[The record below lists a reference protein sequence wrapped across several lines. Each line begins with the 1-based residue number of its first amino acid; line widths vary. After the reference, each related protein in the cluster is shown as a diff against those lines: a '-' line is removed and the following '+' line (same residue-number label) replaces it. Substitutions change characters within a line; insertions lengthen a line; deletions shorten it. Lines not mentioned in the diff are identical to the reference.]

1 MKKLFLASGIIN
13 AICLI
18 ALILFAGIQ
27 LPGFGMWFY
36 RWQYEV
42 NDTYARVDMEP
53 EDLHEVTGHMIRYM
67 QGREPELQIMTT
79 VGGEARYF
87 FSEIEIRHMV
97 DVYDLF
103 AVGLMVQNVLIAL
116 FILTL
121 GLFIFRGRAW
131 VRYLFKSW
139 QIGAAAV
146 GLSLLTL
153 VVVIAVN
160 WHHAFVVFH
169 EIFFDNDYWILDAR
183 VDLLI
188 NIVPYAFFITISVFI
203 GGFFAAGLV
212 GLFVGATL
220 AMRRMREKPPLP
232 EEEQGCQAGT

>member
-1 MKKLFLASGIIN
+1 MQKLLQASGVIN

-18 ALILFAGIQ
+18 TLILFAGIQ

-42 NDTYARVDMEP
+42 NDTYARVNMEQ
-53 EDLHEVTGHMIRYM
+53 EDLHEVTRHMIRYM
-67 QGREPELQIMTT
+67 QGREPDLQILTT
-79 VGGEARYF
+79 VGGEERYF

-116 FILTL
+116 FLLTL
-121 GLFIFRGRAW
+121 GLFLFKGRAQI
-131 VRYLFKSW
+131 RTLFRSW

-146 GLSLLTL
+146 FLSLATL
-153 VVVIAVN
+153 IAIIAIN
-160 WHHAFVVFH
+160 WHRAFVIFH
-169 EIFFDNDYWILDAR
+169 EIFFNNDYWILDTR

-188 NIVPYAFFITISVFI
+188 NIVPYEFFITISVFI
-203 GGFFAAGLV
+203 GAFFAAGL
-212 GLFVGATL
+212 GLLFLGSTL
-220 AMRRMREKPPLP
+220 ALRRK
-232 EEEQGCQAGT
+232 T